1 MTRDMSEIVAL
12 LKKELPSLS
21 DEKIAELACQQTS
34 MPVTFLPVTVS
45 EVLVGLR
52 KKTMKKELTRPRIKK
67 QANGQIRIK
76 DTTTYRTYDTTW
88 RRLESKYGATLV
100 RNLTDEDVT
109 EIALSAQTSAVE
121 KLNAKNAK
129 RMAKGFAAIPGAGI
143 VGYNRALAALSVFFN
158 YSLDKK
164 FIEENPMTSVDYLRE
179 PESKRGRMTADEI
192 DELLHTAISGG
203 DDPLL
208 DHTFLWTLLETA
220 ARVGGLLNLQLQDI
234 NMKNQTIMLY
244 EKGGK
249 YREQPVT
256 LELATALM
264 TLATSRGATTPTDS
278 VFRYRVGSKF
288 SGCPMTS
295 RRVDTIWKRLRNELP
310 WVEERRV
317 SSHVIRHTTLTF
329 VDRFVSPTVA
339 RRYAGHGRRDVTETY
354 TQADG
359 DEVAGALEVV
369 FGRPHP
375 LA

>member
-1 MTRDMSEIVAL
+1 MNRDISEIIARI
-12 LKKELPSLS
+12 KQELPSLP
-21 DEKIAELACQQTS
+21 DEKIAELAVQQIPPS
-34 MPVTFLPVTVS
+34 PVVVSKTVS

-52 KKTMKKELTRPRIKK
+52 EKTMMKELARPRVKK
-67 QANGQIRIK
+67 QANGEIRIK

-88 RRLESKYGATLV
+88 RRLEAKFGETPV
-100 RNLTDEDVT
+100 RDLSEKHVT
-109 EIALSAQTSAVE
+109 GIALLAQSSAVE
-121 KLNAKNAK
+121 KLNAKNSK
-129 RMAKGFAAIPGAGI
+129 RMARGFAAIPGAGI

-158 YSLDKK
+158 YAMEKK
-164 FIEENPMTSVDYLRE
+164 FIEENPMTLVDYLPE
-179 PESKRGRMTADEI
+179 PEAKRGRMTANEV
-192 DELLHTAISGG
+192 DELLHAAITGG
-203 DDPLL
+203 DDPIL

-234 NMKNQTIMLY
+234 NMKKQTIMLY

-256 LELATALM
+256 LELANAL
-264 TLATSRGATTPTDS
+264 TELATSRGATLPTDS
-278 VFRYRVGSKF
+278 VFRYRVGSKL

-310 WVEERRV
+310 WVEERRI

>member
-1 MTRDMSEIVAL
+1 MSEIVAL

-52 KKTMKKELTRPRIKK
+52 KKTMKKELTRPRVKK

-88 RRLESKYGATLV
+88 RRLESKYGATRV

-158 YSLDKK
+158 YSMDKK
-164 FIEENPMTSVDYLRE
+164 FIDENPMTSVDYLRE

-264 TLATSRGATTPTDS
+264 TLATSRGAITPTDS

>member
-1 MTRDMSEIVAL
+1 
-12 LKKELPSLS
+12 
-21 DEKIAELACQQTS
+21 
-34 MPVTFLPVTVS
+34 
-45 EVLVGLR
+45 
-52 KKTMKKELTRPRIKK
+52 
-67 QANGQIRIK
+67 
-76 DTTTYRTYDTTW
+76 
-88 RRLESKYGATLV
+88 
-100 RNLTDEDVT
+100 
-109 EIALSAQTSAVE
+109 
-121 KLNAKNAK
+121 
-129 RMAKGFAAIPGAGI
+129 MAKGFAAIPGAGV
-143 VGYNRALAALSVFFN
+143 VGYNRALAALSVFFT
-158 YSLDKK
+158 YAIAKK
-164 FIEENPMTSVDYLRE
+164 FIEENPMESVKYLRE
-179 PESKRGRMTADEI
+179 PEAKRGRMTADEI

-256 LELATALM
+256 EELANTLVE
-264 TLATSRGATTPTDS
+264 LATSRGAIAPTDS
-278 VFRYRVGSKF
+278 VFRYRIGAKF

-295 RRVDTIWKRLRNELP
+295 RRIDTIWKRLRNELP

-339 RRYAGHGRRDVTETY
+339 RKYAGHGRRNVTETY

>member
-1 MTRDMSEIVAL
+1 MTREMFEIVAL

-34 MPVTFLPVTVS
+34 TPVIFLPVTVS

-52 KKTMKKELTRPRIKK
+52 KKTMKKELTRPRVKK

-88 RRLESKYGATLV
+88 RRLELKYGDALV

-158 YSLDKK
+158 YSMDKK
-164 FIEENPMTSVDYLRE
+164 FIDENPMTSVDYLRE

-256 LELATALM
+256 LELAIALM
-264 TLATSRGATTPTDS
+264 TLATSRGATMPTDS

>member
-264 TLATSRGATTPTDS
+264 TLATSRGAITPTDS

-354 TQADG
+354 THADG